1 MLSDTP
7 KRAVRGGG
15 LTDLLFDLDETLYPR
30 GCGLISA
37 INGRISLYMTER
49 MGMAPDVVQRLR
61 PEYFRKYGTT
71 MRGLSI
77 HYDVDCDDYLA
88 FVHDVPVE
96 DYIKPDPELEAA
108 LARIPWRMS
117 IFTNASNAHAGRV
130 LKRLGISRYFQN
142 IFDVAMV
149 DYQGK
154 PAISAYRK
162 VLTTL
167 AANPAECVMADDSLS
182 NLGPARDLGL
192 VTVLVDDRQR
202 APVVGADV
210 LVARAAQV
218 ADMVA
223 DIEAGTRK
231 WVCGPITL
239 TQKRLL

>member
-1 MLSDTP
+1 M
-7 KRAVRGGG
+7 
-15 LTDLLFDLDETLYPR
+15 
-30 GCGLISA
+30 SA

-88 FVHDVPVE
+88 FVHDIPVE

-117 IFTNASNAHAGRV
+117 IFTNASRAHAGRV
-130 LKRLGISRYFQN
+130 LDRLGISRYFQH
-142 IFDVAMV
+142 IFDVAAV

-154 PAISAYRK
+154 PAVSAYRK
-162 VLTTL
+162 VLATL
-167 AANPAECVMADDSLS
+167 AANPTECVMADDSLG

-202 APVVGADV
+202 APVAGADV